1 MVKVKKLGIEKSKEE
16 IYGKEVIDS
25 FNYHPSPPWDQWNHE
40 LEESADLYQQTQ
52 YIVDKLSTRQFS
64 CIIAMG
70 GYLNL
75 GIINSS
81 HRGPSTD
88 DHKIHTGSHC
98 YVQVPDQFMNIFNA
112 NLFHHCAKSKF
123 R

>member
-70 GYLNL
+70 DYLNL

-81 HRGPSTD
+81 HRGPSKEPYKD
-88 DHKIHTGSHC
+88 DFRKSHTGSHC
-98 YVQVPDQFMNIFNA
+98 YAQVPDQ
-112 NLFHHCAKSKF
+112 CKF
-123 R
+123 I